1 MPTTAKP
8 RRQGVAGREVVNSR
22 IGLMTTPSASTSA
35 AAAAEAPVAPARC
48 FALVPCAGVGE
59 RAGTSLPKQYT
70 PLAGRP
76 LVCHTLQALREAPSI
91 QAVLVVISPHDDH
104 FERLVPAFEQDRN
117 WLVPVGG
124 ATRAATVLHGLQAL
138 RERGALDHD
147 WVLVHDAARCLLQ
160 PAWVERLV
168 MACAAD
174 EVGGLLAVPV
184 SDTLKREH
192 DSRVLLTLSR
202 RGLWAAQTPQMFRLG
217 LLQRALARSGAQVTD
232 EASAVEALGLRPQ
245 LVPGEW
251 ENLKVTWPADLPLAE
266 RLLATR

>member
-1 MPTTAKP
+1 
-8 RRQGVAGREVVNSR
+8 
-22 IGLMTTPSASTSA
+22 
-35 AAAAEAPVAPARC
+35 
-48 FALVPCAGVGE
+48 
-59 RAGTSLPKQYT
+59 
-70 PLAGRP
+70 
-76 LVCHTLQALREAPSI
+76 
-91 QAVLVVISPHDDH
+91 
-104 FERLVPAFEQDRN
+104 
-117 WLVPVGG
+117 VGG